1 MGNIK
6 NLSEDEMK
14 TSSFDCR
21 LPIADFKIKN
31 IFTLI
36 ELLVVIA
43 IIAILACMLLPAL
56 KKANEAAKRSVCIS
70 NMKQLGFGIQ
80 NYVMDNRSWF
90 PPAYVG
96 SFTKSAFYWLVTND
110 YTDLRVWDCPA
121 DLTRTPNVHFNTSDA
136 TMNFKRK
143 NGQWSNHSYGYE
155 KLAGNY
161 SGGTWSYPA
170 RTLESLKYGAS
181 STIIIADVEYVL
193 VTDSGG
199 ANDLGNRVAVA
210 RLDDDYLFNPLN
222 ALYVANRHHVVNC
235 LFVDGHAEG
244 QDQGSIKNIKGG
256 YNGW

>member
-1 MGNIK
+1 MESIENMWEEK
-6 NLSEDEMK
+6 MK
-14 TSSFDCR
+14 TGN
-21 LPIADFKIKN
+21 K
-31 IFTLI
+31 FTII

-181 STIIIADVEYVL
+181 STIIISDVEYVL
-193 VTDSGG
+193 VTEPTIGL
-199 ANDLGNRVAVA
+199 NDLGNRVAVV